1 MLSQELIS
9 RINRDLAI
17 ELDIDEDN
25 ITPNADVRQTLNL
38 DSIRALQI
46 IIVVKRHCDIII
58 MPRQIPRITT
68 FQSLYDFIEEKMQ
81 KA

>member
-1 MLSQELIS
+1 MLPSELIN
-9 RINRDLAI
+9 RINKDLAI
-17 ELDIDEDN
+17 ELDIEESN
-25 ITPNADVRQTLNL
+25 IAPNADVRQTLKL
-38 DSIRALQI
+38 DSMRALQI